1 MRQST
6 DRVLSARAGRRE
18 LCNPNAI
25 TERHS
30 LLGGNLLDYGA
41 SGVENALFGL
51 HYLSGSKVALVTDE
65 ASCCS

>member
-1 MRQST
+1 VRQSI

-18 LCNPNAI
+18 LCNLDAI

-41 SGVENALFGL
+41 LVVENALFGL